1 MTKNNFRIEQK
12 NKLNQKIKYQYKK
25 DFLVFN
31 EIKKILAIYKNC
43 KNILIYIP
51 LKYEINLYKFR
62 HFLAKKY
69 QIFVPFMQDK
79 SLKVVKL
86 RLTLDKKSFGVYEP
100 KDSFLQ
106 TQIDIAIIPVIGVD
120 ANFRR
125 IGHGYGFYDR
135 FFETI
140 SYKKPL
146 VIFTQIID
154 AKSYQTFSK
163 SHDIKGNFYINP
175 YKKYFRKV
183 KNNDRNISRFNS
195 RFYRCRD
202 WICSRQKD

>member
-1 MTKNNFRIEQK
+1 MIKNNFRIKQK
-12 NKLNQKIKYQYKK
+12 SKMHLKLKYQYKR
-25 DFLVFN
+25 DFLVFQ
-31 EIKKILAIYKNC
+31 EIKKILNLYKNC

-62 HFLAKKY
+62 HFLTKKY

-86 RLTLDKKSFGVYEP
+86 RLALEKKSFGVYEP

-106 TQIDIAIIPVIGVD
+106 TRIDIAIIPVIGVD
-120 ANFRR
+120 VKLGRV
-125 IGHGYGFYDR
+125 GHGQGFYDR
-135 FFETI
+135 FFESI

-146 VIFTQIID
+146 VIFTQMID
-154 AKSYQTFSK
+154 AKSDQFFSQD
-163 SHDIKGNFYINP
+163 HDIKGNFYINP

-183 KNNDRNISRFNS
+183 KNNDRNISRVNS
-195 RFYRCRD
+195 RFYRRRD
-202 WICSRQKD
+202 WIYSRQKD

>member
-1 MTKNNFRIEQK
+1 MIKNSFRVEQK
-12 NKLNQKIKYQYKK
+12 NKLKQKLNYQYKQ
-25 DFLVFN
+25 DFLVYK
-31 EIKKILAIYKNC
+31 EIKKILKFYKNC

-51 LKYEINLYKFR
+51 LKYEANLYKYR

-86 RLTLDKKSFGVYEP
+86 RLALDKKSFGVYEP
-100 KDSFLQ
+100 KNSFLQ
-106 TQIDIAIIPVIGVD
+106 TQIDVAIIPVIGVD
-120 ANFRR
+120 ANLGRV
-125 IGHGYGFYDR
+125 GHGQGFYDR
-135 FFETI
+135 FFESI

-154 AKSYQTFSK
+154 ARSHQFFSQN
-163 SHDIKGNFYINP
+163 HDIKGNFYINP

-183 KNNDRNISRFNS
+183 KNNDRNISRINS
-195 RFYRCRD
+195 RFYRRRD